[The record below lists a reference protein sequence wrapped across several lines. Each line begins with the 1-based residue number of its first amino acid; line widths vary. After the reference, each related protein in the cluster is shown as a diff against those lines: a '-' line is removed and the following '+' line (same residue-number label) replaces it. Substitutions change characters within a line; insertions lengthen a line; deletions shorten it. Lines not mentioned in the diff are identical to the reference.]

1 MAESPSFDLQ
11 ELTNENHHWVQT
23 YGNSD
28 EHLKSSYTDIL
39 AVDYF
44 SDGKILNSTIWLAS
58 DFANSSFALNS
69 TNDNQSPRKFGYG
82 ILIDSDSNTKT
93 GYNGYDFDYY
103 VELVAGKASGYLY
116 QLSSTGGFRLVGSQI
131 NFT

>member
-1 MAESPSFDLQ
+1 MAESPSFEIQ
-11 ELTNENHHWVQT
+11 EQTNENHHWVQT

-58 DFANSSFALNS
+58 GFANSSFFNA
-69 TNDNQSPRKFGYG
+69 TNDNQSSRKFM
-82 ILIDSDSNTKT
+82 
-93 GYNGYDFDYY
+93 
-103 VELVAGKASGYLY
+103 ECLV
-116 QLSSTGGFRLVGSQI
+116 
-131 NFT
+131 